1 MNVLLGFGGVSLF
14 LTKQICQ
21 DSGAELVG
29 QRRAA
34 CSLSQKENSRLQL
47 DVREACR
54 HAGYCAQNS
63 GTIACFL
70 CSL

>member
-29 QRRAA
+29 QRRGAS
-34 CSLSQKENSRLQL
+34 SLSQKENSGLQL
-47 DVREACR
+47 D
-54 HAGYCAQNS
+54 AGMRAIVPKTRAQ
-63 GTIACFL
+63 
-70 CSL
+70 